1 MIVPYIEVE
10 VKLPRN
16 GIAFDTFIR
25 AIWDSSQ
32 ASPPSKKSQRR
43 LISTQNS
50 LINNTSF

>member
-32 ASPPSKKSQRR
+32 ASPPSKKKSEKVN
-43 LISTQNS
+43 LYPEFFNK
-50 LINNTSF
+50 